1 MHKQWIGCS
10 AQNFRPNRGA
20 FQPEAVVLHR
30 TGGSLSDIDARCNQ
44 AGTFSSA
51 DYAVGTDG
59 LAHQYV
65 EESGTAF
72 HAGVVVSP
80 TWRLIKPG
88 QNPNLYTIG
97 IELAGNVGER
107 VTDAQYDAAASLSAE
122 ILRRYQIAFDADH
135 VVLHSEIRA
144 DRDCPGS
151 GFDHNELLKR
161 IQVAL
166 TAPAQPVDVEFDVQ
180 ILRNSNVREGAPST
194 SVRIVRVA
202 AANTSLT
209 VAGFTDQGERV
220 DGNSYWYRTQD
231 GNYVWAGATDAPN
244 PGRPSQSQ
252 PALSQI
258 QPATPVS
265 SAPVGCGIPRIDQLF
280 NGAVELPLTGSESDP
295 GAIGAVQDLLSG
307 LGFPGLPTVLSNSY
321 GVFGPK
327 TMAAVASFRQ
337 QQGLDA
343 VASVDTILLR
353 TMIATPALDPRA
365 STVYTALV
373 LGFEPTGMHR
383 ILSLVSQMEGAGRF
397 AALNRNTDRA
407 GLSFGLIQWAQK
419 PGRLAEILA
428 AMFQAGPDLFVSV
441 FGAGD
446 PGVAAA
452 LIAHCRKPSGG
463 LVSKTGDTTNP
474 SFDLVTE
481 PWISRFRQAALDPRF
496 QQVQVRLALDAFNSS
511 YQLLRQYAPDLV
523 SERSVGFMLDVA
535 NQFGDGGAQGIYKE
549 VRRPGMDQTAVLDA
563 VGDMTVARVD
573 DAFKTAVRAR
583 RDHFLE
589 TSLLSDELFSAENV
603 RAAAGGTS

>member
-10 AQNFRPNRGA
+10 AQNFRPNRGT

-44 AGTFSSA
+44 GGSFSSA
-51 DYAVGTDG
+51 HYGVGTDG
-59 LAHQYV
+59 LIHQYV
-65 EESGTAF
+65 EESDTAF

-80 TWRLIKPG
+80 TWLLIKPG

-97 IELAGNVGER
+97 IELAGNAGEPI
-107 VTDAQYDAAASLSAE
+107 TDAEYEGAAGLIAE
-122 ILRRYQIAFDADH
+122 ILRRCQIAVDVNH

-144 DRDCPGS
+144 DRDCPGK
-151 GFDHNELLKR
+151 GFDRNQFLTR
-161 IQVAL
+161 IQAAL
-166 TAPAQPVDVEFDVQ
+166 AAPAPPADVEHEVQ
-180 ILRNSNVREGAPST
+180 ILRNSNVREAAPTT
-194 SVRIVRVA
+194 SARIVRVA
-202 AANTSLT
+202 AANTSLI

-244 PGRPSQSQ
+244 PTRPSQAQ
-252 PALSQI
+252 PAPSQV
-258 QPATPVS
+258 QPAKPAS
-265 SAPVGCGIPRIDQLF
+265 SGPAGCGIPRIDQLF
-280 NGAVELPLTGSESDP
+280 NGAVNLPITAAESDP
-295 GAIGAVQDLLSG
+295 RAIGAVQDLLTG

-327 TMAAVASFRQ
+327 TMAAVGSFRQ

-343 VASVDTILLR
+343 VANVDSVLLR
-353 TMIATPALDPRA
+353 KMIGTPAPDPRA
-365 STVYTALV
+365 SMVYTALV
-373 LGFEPTGMHR
+373 LGFQPTGMQR
-383 ILSLVSQMEGAGRF
+383 ILGLVSQMEGAGRF

-428 AMFQAGPDLFVSV
+428 AMFQAEPDLFVSIY
-441 FGAGD
+441 GAGD
-446 PGVAAA
+446 SDVAAA

-463 LVSKTGDTTNP
+463 LVAKTGDTTNA

-511 YQLLRQYAPDLV
+511 YQLLRRYAPGLV

-535 NQFGDGGAQGIYKE
+535 NQFGDGGAQRIYTE
-549 VRRPGMDQTAVLDA
+549 VHQPGMDQAAILDA
-563 VGDMTVARVD
+563 VADMTVARID
-573 DAFKTAVRAR
+573 DAFQTAVRAR

-589 TSLLSDELFSAENV
+589 TSLLSDEPFSPENV
-603 RAAAGGTS
+603 RAAAGG